1 MGIFTSETFNSLDDL
16 FVFELKDLYDAEKRI
31 TEALPKMAKKAHNPR
46 LKEGFQHHLDQTEKH
61 VERLESIFQHRG
73 IEAER
78 ETCDA
83 MVGLLKE
90 GSTILDAEGESD
102 VLDAALIAAA
112 QRVEHYEIAG
122 YGTARAVRPATRR
135 SLFGRAARTNA
146 RRREADR
153 SAPYGNRRRRGEPSV
168 GVSCGGPEDIRGLID
183 RMRVRHRAPDI
194 FVCLL
199 FSFVRT
205 ACDLLWW

>member
-122 YGTARAVRPATRR
+122 YGTARAFAQQLGDHYSAELLEQTLDEEKQTDQHLTEIAEGAVNPA
-135 SLFGRAARTNA
+135 
-146 RRREADR
+146 
-153 SAPYGNRRRRGEPSV
+153 SA
-168 GVSCGGPEDIRGLID
+168 
-183 RMRVRHRAPDI
+183 
-194 FVCLL
+194 
-199 FSFVRT
+199 
-205 ACDLLWW
+205 